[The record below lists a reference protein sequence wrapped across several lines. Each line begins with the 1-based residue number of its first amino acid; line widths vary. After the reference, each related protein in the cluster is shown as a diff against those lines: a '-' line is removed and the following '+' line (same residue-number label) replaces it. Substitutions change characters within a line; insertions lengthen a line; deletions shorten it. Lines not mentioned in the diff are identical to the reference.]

1 MVCWCCLNVHRVPFT
16 TIPQCSQVVVGTSL
30 TQLAG
35 LSPTS
40 SLRDGSMPLPRFWSL
55 GGGNACGC
63 PAPQSGCLGGLG
75 TLGRNLRCFFLILP
89 PMWTGTL
96 YNNCHHPLLS
106 FGIKRSGM
114 RITHSDGEHLVVL
127 SDAEASA
134 LIDATALLVVASQS
148 VAGAALPPRMATVL
162 GQLFDGLKV
171 STALPAPWQ
180 DA

>member
-1 MVCWCCLNVHRVPFT
+1 
-16 TIPQCSQVVVGTSL
+16 
-30 TQLAG
+30 
-35 LSPTS
+35 
-40 SLRDGSMPLPRFWSL
+40 MP
-55 GGGNACGC
+55 GA
-63 PAPQSGCLGGLG
+63 

-106 FGIKRSGM
+106 SGIKRSGM
-114 RITHSDGEHLVVL
+114 RISHSDGEHLVVL

-134 LIDATALLVVASQS
+134 LVDATAILVVASQS

>member
-1 MVCWCCLNVHRVPFT
+1 MPGAAVGLPWWYGRFRRE
-16 TIPQCSQVVVGTSL
+16 PQVLFSFC
-30 TQLAG
+30 
-35 LSPTS
+35 
-40 SLRDGSMPLPRFWSL
+40 PL
-55 GGGNACGC
+55 
-63 PAPQSGCLGGLG
+63 
-75 TLGRNLRCFFLILP
+75 
-89 PMWTGTL
+89 MWTGTL

-106 FGIKRSGM
+106 SGIKRSGM
-114 RITHSDGEHLVVL
+114 RISHSDGEHLVVL